1 MQILKPRRTLLWE
14 ACRDELRLREERGD
28 RRREPDH
35 LGAAVVEHP
44 VRGEGSVEA
53 DLAIEVRFGENTNIK
68 NARHKKTRQEDN
80 KNKMIGTIIQFMEQ
94 DGSAQQTV
102 SIDQAPRIVIDAIR
116 HGTPQFVRDVLAKG
130 GIETIDVLKTELS
143 DEKLPT
149 GSGERVETIMFCDL
163 ECLSLI
169 K

>member
-1 MQILKPRRTLLWE
+1 
-14 ACRDELRLREERGD
+14 
-28 RRREPDH
+28 
-35 LGAAVVEHP
+35 
-44 VRGEGSVEA
+44 
-53 DLAIEVRFGENTNIK
+53 
-68 NARHKKTRQEDN
+68 
-80 KNKMIGTIIQFMEQ
+80 MIGTIIQFMKQ

-149 GSGERVETIMFCDL
+149 GSGERVETIMVCDL
-163 ECLSLI
+163 DWLSLI

>member
-1 MQILKPRRTLLWE
+1 
-14 ACRDELRLREERGD
+14 
-28 RRREPDH
+28 
-35 LGAAVVEHP
+35 
-44 VRGEGSVEA
+44 
-53 DLAIEVRFGENTNIK
+53 
-68 NARHKKTRQEDN
+68 
-80 KNKMIGTIIQFMEQ
+80 MIGTIIQFMKQ

-102 SIDQAPRIVIDAIR
+102 SIDQPPRIVIDAIR

-149 GSGERVETIMFCDL
+149 GSGKRVETIMVCDL
-163 ECLSLI
+163 EWLSLI

>member
-1 MQILKPRRTLLWE
+1 
-14 ACRDELRLREERGD
+14 
-28 RRREPDH
+28 
-35 LGAAVVEHP
+35 
-44 VRGEGSVEA
+44 
-53 DLAIEVRFGENTNIK
+53 
-68 NARHKKTRQEDN
+68 
-80 KNKMIGTIIQFMEQ
+80 MIGTIIQFMKQ

-102 SIDQAPRIVIDAIR
+102 SIDQPPRIVIDAIR

-149 GSGERVETIMFCDL
+149 GSGERVETIMVCDL
-163 ECLSLI
+163 DWLSLI

>member
-1 MQILKPRRTLLWE
+1 MK
-14 ACRDELRLREERGD
+14 
-28 RRREPDH
+28 
-35 LGAAVVEHP
+35 
-44 VRGEGSVEA
+44 
-53 DLAIEVRFGENTNIK
+53 
-68 NARHKKTRQEDN
+68 
-80 KNKMIGTIIQFMEQ
+80 Q

-102 SIDQAPRIVIDAIR
+102 SIDQPPRIVIDAIR

-149 GSGERVETIMFCDL
+149 GSGERVETIMVCDL
-163 ECLSLI
+163 EWLSLI